1 MRRWSAYLPVLL
13 IAVLGACAQPQDQT
27 NNPAA
32 QVPTSPNAAVQT
44 GVPPVSPEQTS
55 AAVTQPANEEI
66 TVSPETITV
75 EPVITETG
83 SPNTAT
89 TETPVGGGSGQATSG
104 TSVAGGS
111 GQATSGTSTGE
122 FNCGDKSKLGQT
134 LHIFSWAD
142 YWPEEDDNNL
152 LRDFQEACGVE
163 VTIDTYPSNE
173 DLAAKIRA
181 GNSGYDIIV
190 PSDYMVD
197 ILIQEGRLLKLDK
210 TQIPNIANLDQNQ
223 MGLYYDPNNDYS
235 LPYQYGMTGI
245 AFNSKE
251 VSPAPD
257 SWAALFDA
265 ERLKS
270 YGNKVSMLDDERE
283 SVGAALKYQGH
294 SYNSTNPEELAQA
307 KALLLAQKPLLA
319 RYDSENVSSGLTS
332 GEVVM
337 AHAWNGA
344 ASLARSESADIE
356 WIVPKEGGVIWQDS
370 LAIPAD
376 APEPYTAHVFINNV
390 LDGKIG
396 ARITDFT
403 YYLTPNKAAEALVS
417 EEVREILFYP
427 DDEMRK
433 RLEYIERKGD
443 PALYSDIWTEVKGQ

>member
-1 MRRWSAYLPVLL
+1 MKRSRAYLPVLL
-13 IAVLGACAQPQDQT
+13 IAVLVACGQPQDQT

-44 GVPPVSPEQTS
+44 GVPQISPEQTS
-55 AAVTQPANEEI
+55 AAMTQPANEEI

-75 EPVITETG
+75 EPAITETATGG
-83 SPNTAT
+83 SPGVAVTAT
-89 TETPVGGGSGQATSG
+89 TAAGGQTTGG
-104 TSVAGGS
+104 TAVAGG
-111 GQATSGTSTGE
+111 GQTTGGTSTGE

-197 ILIQEGRLLKLDK
+197 ILIQENRLLKLDK

-257 SWAALFDA
+257 SWAALFDP
-265 ERLKS
+265 EQLKP
-270 YGNKVSMLDDERE
+270 YENKASMLDDERE
-283 SVGAALKYQGH
+283 SVGAALKYRNH
-294 SYNSTNPEELAQA
+294 SYNSTNAEELAQA
-307 KALLLAQKPLLA
+307 KAALLAQKPLLA
-319 RYDSENVSSGLTS
+319 RYDSENVSGGLVS
-332 GEVVM
+332 GEIVM

-344 ASLARSESADIE
+344 ASLALEENPDIQ
-356 WIVPKEGGVIWQDS
+356 WIVPKEGGVLWQDN

-376 APEPYTAHVFINNV
+376 APEAYTAHVFINNV
-390 LDGKIG
+390 LDGQIG
-396 ARITDFT
+396 ARITDYT
-403 YYLTPNKAAEALVS
+403 YYLTPNKAAEPLVS
-417 EEVREILFYP
+417 QEVRDLLFYP

-443 PALYSDIWTEVKGQ
+443 PALYSDIWTEVKGE

>member
-1 MRRWSAYLPVLL
+1 MKRWRALLPVLL
-13 IAVLGACAQPQDQT
+13 IAVLVACGQT
-27 NNPAA
+27 GNQANQPAA
-32 QVPTSPNAAVQT
+32 SVPTSPNAAAQT
-44 GVPPVSPEQTS
+44 SVPEASPAETS
-55 AAVTQPANEEI
+55 AAATQPANEEI

-75 EPVITETG
+75 EPQMTETAAAG
-83 SPNTAT
+83 SATAT
-89 TETPVGGGSGQATSG
+89 
-104 TSVAGGS
+104 AGGS
-111 GQATSGTSTGE
+111 GQAPGGTSTGE
-122 FNCGDKSKLGQT
+122 IDCGDKSKLGTT

-142 YWPEEDDNNL
+142 YWPVEDDNNL
-152 LRDFQEACGVE
+152 LADFQAACGVE
-163 VTIDTYPSNE
+163 VTLDTFPSNE

-190 PSDYMVD
+190 PSDYMVG
-197 ILIQEGRLLKLDK
+197 ILAEEGRLLKLDK
-210 TQIPNIANLDQNQ
+210 SLIPNIANLDQNQ

-251 VSPAPD
+251 VTPAPD
-257 SWAALFDA
+257 SWAALFDPA
-265 ERLKS
+265 QLKP
-270 YGNKVSMLDDERE
+270 YENKVSMLDDERE
-283 SVGAALKYQGH
+283 SVGAALKYQGY
-294 SYNSTNPEELAQA
+294 SYNAIDPQELAKA
-307 KALLLAQKPLLA
+307 KEVLLAQKPLLA
-319 RYDSENVSSGLTS
+319 RYDSENVAAGLTS
-332 GEVVM
+332 GEIVM

-344 ASLARSESADIE
+344 AALARSENPDIQ
-356 WIVPKEGGVIWQDS
+356 WIVPKEGGVIWQDN

-403 YYLTPNKAAEALVS
+403 YYLTPNKAAEPLVS
-417 EEVREILFYP
+417 EDVRQLQFYP

-443 PALYSDIWTEVKGQ
+443 PALYSDIWTEIKGQ